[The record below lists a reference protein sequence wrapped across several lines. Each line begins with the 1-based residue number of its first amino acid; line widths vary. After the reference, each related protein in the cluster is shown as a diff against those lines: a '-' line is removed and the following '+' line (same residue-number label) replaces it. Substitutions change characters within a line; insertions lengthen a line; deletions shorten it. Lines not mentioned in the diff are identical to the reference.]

1 MNISTGS
8 GDSPCRNATHSS
20 VPDMLGFVAAGA
32 MGACGIVHI
41 ADVLDCCRWCS
52 IAAAV
57 RIGCATSG

>member
-1 MNISTGS
+1 VS
-8 GDSPCRNATHSS
+8 RNATHSS
-20 VPDMLGFVAAGA
+20 VPDMLGLVGAGA

-41 ADVLDCCRWCS
+41 ADGARLLQMVLDCCRWCS